1 MGVCFAKEQNMRQPV
16 RAATIRASSIGEISV
31 VLDSKTYP
39 DIRKF
44 YRFDKVIGN
53 GHFGTV
59 RKATKI
65 GGTTT
70 ESNVAVKSIN
80 KEKVGEGL
88 KFLKRELE
96 FLRTV
101 THPNIVKYY
110 EVYEDDRYLHIVME
124 LCTGGDLL
132 DHVLRGVSFS
142 EQEAVRILRKLCS
155 AVKYLHCINICH
167 RDLKPDNFLYT
178 TKEPGAEIKI
188 IDFGLATK
196 FGMAD
201 QADAELHSVVG
212 SPYFIAPE
220 VLRGK
225 YGQECDVWSL
235 GVIIYTLLFGEPPFT
250 GASRRDIFKQI
261 LKSPVEFPH
270 DHEVSLPACEL
281 ITLMMVKKP
290 SERISLDDAMRH
302 EWLQQDDSILKPIPY
317 SVFDKLKRYQSPS
330 LFRKEAMKLMIN
342 QISSEQINE
351 LKEAFISLD
360 ADNSGF
366 ISIGE
371 VEEAMRL
378 SGLSFAAEQIAKVTS
393 NLMISTEGKLNYS
406 EFIMATVD
414 KKQLFDDEKLH
425 ATFKYFDLVR
435 TRQDNSG
442 YIHDTDIVSI
452 LSKSGIE
459 VTLEQARE
467 MIGEYTE
474 DASLLDFRGFREML
488 MNPSMPNS
496 PLKVVASDQARN
508 SPFGIKPTKIE

>member
-1 MGVCFAKEQNMRQPV
+1 MGVCFTNEQNMRQPLK
-16 RAATIRASSIGEISV
+16 AANIRSSSIGEMSV
-31 VLDSKTYP
+31 VLNSKAYA

-65 GGTTT
+65 GGTAT
-70 ESNVAVKSIN
+70 EANVAVKSIN
-80 KEKVGEGL
+80 KEKVGDSL
-88 KFLKRELE
+88 KFLKSELE

-132 DHVLRGVSFS
+132 DHILRGGSFS

-196 FGMAD
+196 FRH

-220 VLRGK
+220 VLRGS
-225 YGQECDVWSL
+225 YGKECDVWSL

-250 GASRRDIFKQI
+250 GPSRRDIFKKI
-261 LKSPVEFPH
+261 LKGTLKFPA
-270 DHEVSLPACEL
+270 DHEVSTSACEL
-281 ITLMMVKKP
+281 ITKMLMKKP
-290 SERISLDDAMRH
+290 SERIPLVEVIHH
-302 EWLQQDDSILKPIPY
+302 EWLQQDDSILRPIPY

-360 ADNSGF
+360 TDNTGF
-366 ISIGE
+366 ISIGD

-459 VTLEQARE
+459 VTLDQARE

-474 DASLLDFRGFREML
+474 NATLLDFKGFREML
-488 MNPSMPNS
+488 MNPSVPNS
-496 PLKVVASDQARN
+496 PLKVVASDRKSQ
-508 SPFGIKPTKIE
+508 FEIKPTKIE